1 MLNNMAVLTEQ
12 NENIEVRS
20 IFSPFTTIIIA
31 TIKITIKT
39 KQTKTES
46 QV

>member
-1 MLNNMAVLTEQ
+1 MLNNMAVHTEQ

-20 IFSPFTTIIIA
+20 IFSPFTTIIA

-39 KQTKTES
+39 KQTKTQS